1 MRRTSAAAIGIVS
14 MDSRHE
20 KYSSSTKKA
29 APIAPAPKKA
39 NLGYC
44 LLLPQANQG
53 RLGWIPKLIFYW
65 PFSFCLLYVALCGQ
79 CGQCVV
85 NVFTIY

>member
-1 MRRTSAAAIGIVS
+1 
-14 MDSRHE
+14 MDRHE
-20 KYSSSTKKA
+20 KYSSNTKKH

-39 NLGYC
+39 SLSYC

-53 RLGWIPKLIFYW
+53 YFRWIPKQVF
-65 PFSFCLLYVALCGQ
+65 LLAVLLLPLFATMCGQ

-85 NVFTIY
+85 NDFTIY